1 LKLSVI
7 ISDATGLLIF
17 PIASVALLI
26 RTKPKSR
33 CSTIFKSLTHH
44 LFLKTEEYFCV
55 LTGRQLIL
63 TPGDEFL
70 FLSFGAWA
78 GLFVLPVL
86 AQV

>member
-1 LKLSVI
+1 
-7 ISDATGLLIF
+7 
-17 PIASVALLI
+17 
-26 RTKPKSR
+26 
-33 CSTIFKSLTHH
+33 
-44 LFLKTEEYFCV
+44 V